1 LIEHHSR
8 EANQI
13 VHELARGGMQTKYII
28 VFGTMNPYFIIQVYN
43 ERCNLFQSI
52 NLADFL
58 KKNDANSIVHER
70 PVRV

>member
-1 LIEHHSR
+1 
-8 EANQI
+8 
-13 VHELARGGMQTKYII
+13 
-28 VFGTMNPYFIIQVYN
+28 MNPYFIIQVYN

-70 PVRV
+70 PVRVWERFISKILKKLK